1 MLDSGGSELFVASR
15 NCWRLASVRRTR
27 PHRFGGSGGI
37 LGRKTFLRGST
48 RDPQQ
53 FVARDFGPVKS
64 TRDSSWKTLGFVLHA
79 NRQSD
84 YGRGVALHTSL
95 GCVGTLFTVPDC
107 GRGTSLQTGLGG
119 VGKTSSQHP
128 NLGCGASS
136 PLGYGCKRSN
146 LSWTGLPP

>member
-1 MLDSGGSELFVASR
+1 MLDSGGSELFVAIQ

-64 TRDSSWKTLGFVLHA
+64 TRDSSWETLGFVLHA
-79 NRQSD
+79 DRQSD

-95 GCVGTLFTVPDC
+95 GCVWNPIHSPRLRSWNFTPD
-107 GRGTSLQTGLGG
+107 GLRRRRE
-119 VGKTSSQHP
+119 
-128 NLGCGASS
+128 NLITAS
-136 PLGYGCKRSN
+136 
-146 LSWTGLPP
+146 

>member
-1 MLDSGGSELFVASR
+1 MLDSGGSELFVASQ

-48 RDPQQ
+48 RGPQQ

-64 TRDSSWKTLGFVLHA
+64 TRDSSWETLGFVLHA

-84 YGRGVALHTSL
+84 YGRGTS
-95 GCVGTLFTVPDC
+95 P
-107 GRGTSLQTGLGG
+107 RTGLGG